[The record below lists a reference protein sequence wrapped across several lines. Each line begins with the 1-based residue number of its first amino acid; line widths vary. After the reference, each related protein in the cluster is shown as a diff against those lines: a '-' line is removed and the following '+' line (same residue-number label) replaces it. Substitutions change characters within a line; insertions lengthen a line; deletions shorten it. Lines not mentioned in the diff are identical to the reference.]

1 MIHRHHRTFTLQIC
15 LQNNSSTYFVHQCLI
30 LPVLFL
36 QAGLQHGTVCKNRS
50 ETFVHIF
57 DRKVRITLFQRTNK
71 RLYILHILRNLIIH
85 LLGQS
90 NNNPLHRFFSYIF
103 TDKVQKFMR
112 GHRRQ
117 SVCDQLHCIAH
128 SYSGTL
134 SSIIYCYYSAH
145 GVQKY
150 KKDASRERKRLFYS
164 IISNVYY
171 SSTIAT
177 RLNLASS

>member
-1 MIHRHHRTFTLQIC
+1 MRRHC
-15 LQNNSSTYFVHQCLI
+15 C
-30 LPVLFL
+30 
-36 QAGLQHGTVCKNRS
+36 
-50 ETFVHIF
+50 
-57 DRKVRITLFQRTNK
+57 
-71 RLYILHILRNLIIH
+71 
-85 LLGQS
+85 
-90 NNNPLHRFFSYIF
+90 
-103 TDKVQKFMR
+103 
-112 GHRRQ
+112 Q
-117 SVCDQLHCIAH
+117 SVCDQLHSIAH
-128 SYSGTL
+128 SYPSTL

>member
-1 MIHRHHRTFTLQIC
+1 
-15 LQNNSSTYFVHQCLI
+15 
-30 LPVLFL
+30 
-36 QAGLQHGTVCKNRS
+36 
-50 ETFVHIF
+50 
-57 DRKVRITLFQRTNK
+57 
-71 RLYILHILRNLIIH
+71 
-85 LLGQS
+85 
-90 NNNPLHRFFSYIF
+90 
-103 TDKVQKFMR
+103 MR

-177 RLNLASS
+177 RLNFASS

>member
-1 MIHRHHRTFTLQIC
+1 
-15 LQNNSSTYFVHQCLI
+15 
-30 LPVLFL
+30 
-36 QAGLQHGTVCKNRS
+36 
-50 ETFVHIF
+50 
-57 DRKVRITLFQRTNK
+57 
-71 RLYILHILRNLIIH
+71 
-85 LLGQS
+85 
-90 NNNPLHRFFSYIF
+90 
-103 TDKVQKFMR
+103 MR

-145 GVQKY
+145 GY
-150 KKDASRERKRLFYS
+150 KIQKDASRERKRLFYS